1 MRCTGTCRGSF
12 LHFTGERFLH
22 RRAVE
27 DLELRRLRQT
37 EVEQLRAGARD
48 RDVPRLEIA
57 MDHASTMC
65 AVESLADLR
74 AVLENVRQRERA
86 ALEPVASD
94 SPSSS
99 SITR

>member
-1 MRCTGTCRGSF
+1 
-12 LHFTGERFLH
+12 
-22 RRAVE
+22 
-27 DLELRRLRQT
+27 
-37 EVEQLRAGARD
+37 
-48 RDVPRLEIA
+48 
-57 MDHASTMC
+57 MDHASAMC